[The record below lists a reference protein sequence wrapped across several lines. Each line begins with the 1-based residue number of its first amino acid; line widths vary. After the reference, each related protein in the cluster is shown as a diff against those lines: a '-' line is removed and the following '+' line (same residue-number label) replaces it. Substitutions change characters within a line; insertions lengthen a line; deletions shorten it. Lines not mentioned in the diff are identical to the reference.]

1 MTTRHGR
8 TAAARTARIQ
18 ASPQF
23 NGRTFANTYP
33 VSTGLKPGVERPSL
47 RDFLCGGERRVP
59 SAPLPLVNP
68 LPTWEAPPQT
78 GLRVTRL
85 GHSTLLVEID
95 GVRILTD
102 PVWSQRAS
110 PLAFAGPKR
119 FHPAPV
125 SLTALPP
132 IDVVVLSHDHY
143 DHLDRHTVRAL
154 ARQRLPFVTSLGV
167 GAHLES
173 WGIPAE
179 RITELDWWERTEVG
193 GVTITAAPAQHFSGR
208 GIKDRNGTLWSSMH
222 FHGPRHSFFFGAD
235 SGLTP
240 EYNEIGQRLGPFDV
254 VALEIGAFHPSWGD
268 IHLGPVNALTARVML
283 GSGMVLPIHWG
294 TFNLAMHAWD
304 EPAETILRLAPES
317 RVRLLMPRMGEPIEP
332 ALVDRLTPWWR
343 EVSATSADGPVA
355 DSLARRSLEWLPD

>member
-1 MTTRHGR
+1 MTTSLGR
-8 TAAARTARIQ
+8 TTGLRSERIK

-23 NGRTFANTYP
+23 NGRSFSNTYP

-59 SAPLPLVNP
+59 SGALPLANP
-68 LPTWEAPPQT
+68 LPTWGAPPAS

-102 PVWSQRAS
+102 PVWSQRVS

-119 FHPAPV
+119 FHPVPV
-125 SLTALPP
+125 SLSALPP

-154 ARQRLPFVTSLGV
+154 ARMRVPFVASLGV
-167 GAHLES
+167 GAHLEA
-173 WGIPAE
+173 WGVPPE
-179 RITELDWWERTEVG
+179 RITELDWWEHTEVR
-193 GVTITAAPAQHFSGR
+193 GVTITATPAQHFSGR

-222 FHGPRHSFFFGAD
+222 FQGDRHSFFFGAD

-240 EYNEIGQRLGPFDV
+240 EFNEIGQRLGPFDV
-254 VALEIGAFHPSWGD
+254 VALEIGAYHPSWGD
-268 IHLGPVNALTARVML
+268 IHLGPVNAITARVML

-304 EPAETILRLAPES
+304 EPAETILRLAPDA
-317 RVRLLMPRMGEPIEP
+317 RVRLLMPRLGEAIEP
-332 ALVDRLTPWWR
+332 AQVERLEPWWR
-343 EVSATSADGPVA
+343 AVGAMPAEGANLETLKD
-355 DSLARRSLEWLPD
+355 RSLEWLPD